1 MRRPV
6 AARNATTQ
14 KRKNNAGIIGQQVYL
29 SCARCNAKGAALLLL
44 GSSRA
49 DASQPGLAANG
60 GVPMN
65 NSALG
70 RLVDGR
76 DERTDV
82 PYLGVRVSSAL
93 AQSANSTQNLTIA
106 QSPALGLARP
116 FGSGFGISH
125 GKDGGRE
132 RHGCSWLCQPRCG
145 AIKPARYAA
154 RRWRRTSLP
163 EPSTPW
169 ASAG

>member
-44 GSSRA
+44 GRGRA
-49 DASQPGLAANG
+49 DARQLGLALNR

-70 RLVDGR
+70 RFVDGG
-76 DERTDV
+76 DERSDV
-82 PYLGVRVSSAL
+82 ACLSVGVASGAL
-93 AQSANSTQNLTIA
+93 AQSANSTQDLTIA
-106 QSPALGLARP
+106 QSPPLGLARA

-125 GKDGGRE
+125 GKR
-132 RHGCSWLCQPRCG
+132 
-145 AIKPARYAA
+145 
-154 RRWRRTSLP
+154 
-163 EPSTPW
+163 
-169 ASAG
+169 